1 MSGFLLDANCISE
14 AVRVRPDPNVENW
27 VRAVDQDLLYLS
39 VLTLGEIRK
48 GLAGLAQG
56 KRRTRL
62 ETWLEVELQVRFSG
76 RILSID
82 AGVADRWGLLEADAK
97 RKGKPLSTIDGL
109 LAATAVHHNLTIVTR
124 NVADFNGISVPVLN
138 PWEP

>member
-1 MSGFLLDANCISE
+1 MSGFLLDTNCISE

-76 RILSID
+76 RILPINAS
-82 AGVADRWGLLEADAK
+82 VADRWGLLEADAK
-97 RKGKPLSTIDGL
+97 RNGKPLSTIDGL